1 MTKYVAFVKQ
11 VPQPGRHK
19 IGTVR
24 DGRPVAIADMPPPG
38 RVEIELESGPEQPC
52 MMYRYSD
59 ADEFCGDT
67 WHENLRNA
75 FKQAEYE
82 YGFV

>member
-1 MTKYVAFVKQ
+1 MQEYT
-11 VPQPGRHK
+11 
-19 IGTVR
+19 
-24 DGRPVAIADMPPPG
+24 
-38 RVEIELESGPEQPC
+38 
-52 MMYRYSD
+52 D

-82 YGFV
+82 YGLSERDFVQVVDEAQ